1 MNKTVIP
8 PPTVEQVKESLLKI
22 KGEMLGDSQELTTLI
37 AIKYNK
43 LTELKPLWFII
54 DEICDCLIL
63 NKQCAAMTLT
73 NHLLES
79 SLKLTLVLFCK
90 EKSIEGIEDFDT
102 LYKKEIEN
110 FQGDTMKN
118 NLKVAKEKN
127 IINEDDYK
135 DLCKMMIEYRHHIS
149 HASNNKYIREAR
161 TKIWSY
167 DFFDSSTYEKEVG
180 VTGNPQLNL
189 SALELFMRQEAFRYF
204 THVYMYI
211 TKWDKI
217 IRDKRHL

>member
-102 LYKKEIEN
+102 LYKKEI
-110 FQGDTMKN
+110 
-118 NLKVAKEKN
+118 
-127 IINEDDYK
+127 
-135 DLCKMMIEYRHHIS
+135 
-149 HASNNKYIREAR
+149 
-161 TKIWSY
+161 
-167 DFFDSSTYEKEVG
+167 
-180 VTGNPQLNL
+180 
-189 SALELFMRQEAFRYF
+189 
-204 THVYMYI
+204 
-211 TKWDKI
+211 
-217 IRDKRHL
+217 